1 MGERVFDTSGQFI
14 IKNAVFDVIMPE
26 LSPNAFKVLCVA
38 IRQTWGWVAE
48 PGGNPNNRREW
59 DRISYSQFKEK
70 AGIGSDHTVKR
81 AIDECLEAG
90 YLLRQQVDTVKGT
103 GKPIYAYALNT
114 DYELASSTETVPE
127 ESSTAETAVEEPST
141 AETAVGSTAETAV
154 GSTAETAVTNTKE
167 YKQSKEDGGTT
178 KDKAISYTLLTSF
191 GVSQSIA
198 KALAAHCPPDYVT
211 RWIEY
216 VKQKDGLHNP
226 AGFLVSKLKAGEAVP
241 ETRGDERRPDS
252 QGKYAKYIQT

>member
-70 AGIGSDHTVKR
+70 AGIGSRHTISR
-81 AIDECLEAG
+81 AIKECLEAG
-90 YLLRQQVDTVKGT
+90 YLLRHQVDTVKGT
-103 GKPIYAYALNT
+103 GKPIYAYSLNT
-114 DYELASSTETVPE
+114 EYELASS
-127 ESSTAETAVEEPST
+127 AETAPEDASS
-141 AETAVGSTAETAV
+141 AETALASSAETALA
-154 GSTAETAVTNTKE
+154 SSAETALTNTKE
-167 YKQSKEDGGTT
+167 YKQSKDDGGTT
-178 KDKAISYTLLTSF
+178 KNKAISYTLLTSF
-191 GVSQSIA
+191 GVSQSTA
-198 KALAAHCPPDYVT
+198 KALAAQCSPDYVT

-241 ETRGDERRPDS
+241 ETRGNERRPDS

>member
-59 DRISYSQFKEK
+59 DQISYSQFQEK
-70 AGIGSDHTVKR
+70 AGIGGRSTVSR
-81 AIDECLEAG
+81 AVSECLEAG
-90 YLLRQQVDTVKGT
+90 YLLRHQVGTVKGT
-103 GKPIYAYALNT
+103 GKPIYAYSLNT
-114 DYELASSTETVPE
+114 EYELASS
-127 ESSTAETAVEEPST
+127 AETAPEDASSPKTGLEHPSSPKT
-141 AETAVGSTAETAV
+141 GLGSSPKTGL
-154 GSTAETAVTNTKE
+154 GSSPKTGLTNTKE
-167 YKQSKEDGGTT
+167 YKQSKEDDGTT

-198 KALAAHCPPDYVT
+198 KALAAHCSPDYVT

>member
-38 IRQTWGWVAE
+38 IRQTWGWIAE

-59 DRISYSQFKEK
+59 DQISYSQFKEK
-70 AGIGSDHTVKR
+70 AGIGSRHTVSR
-81 AIDECLEAG
+81 ALKECLEAG
-90 YLLRQQVDTVKGT
+90 YLLRHKVGKVTGT
-103 GKPIYAYALNT
+103 NAPIYTYSLNT
-114 DYELASSTETVPE
+114 DYELASS
-127 ESSTAETAVEEPST
+127 AETALDESPG
-141 AETAVGSTAETAV
+141 AETALDESPGAETALDP
-154 GSTAETAVTNTKE
+154 GAETALDPGAETALTNTKE

-198 KALAAHCPPDYVT
+198 KALAAHCSPDYVT